1 MLLSSSFCI
10 LSKTLIRRSKM
21 NNQNNN
27 RFTTGLFDTRESA
40 EKAYADAIEKGYKP
54 EEITVL
60 MSDESRKKYYDSE
73 LVQMQDGNKA
83 MEGMAV
89 GGAAGAVIGGTLAAI
104 AAMGTSLVLPGLG
117 LIVAGPLAAGIA
129 GAGAGSVTGGL
140 IGSLVGWGIPEE
152 RAKFYEK
159 GIKSGGIVLGVE
171 DKNNVNLE
179 NSWSKYHNS
188 NF

>member
-1 MLLSSSFCI
+1 
-10 LSKTLIRRSKM
+10 M
-21 NNQNNN
+21 NNDNDNN

-40 EKAYADAIEKGYKP
+40 EKAYEEAIEKGYKP

-73 LVQMQDGNKA
+73 LVQMQDSSKA
-83 MEGMAV
+83 VEGMAV
-89 GGAAGAVIGGTLAAI
+89 GGATGAVIGGTLAAI
-104 AAMGTSLVLPGLG
+104 AAMGTNLVLPGLG

-129 GAGAGSVTGGL
+129 GIGAGSVAGGL
-140 IGSLVGWGIPEE
+140 IGSLIGWGIPEE

-171 DKNNVNLE
+171 PKENVNLE
-179 NSWSKYHNS
+179 NSWSKYHS
-188 NF
+188 SHL